1 MEMAK
6 AIEII
11 GLNKMY
17 SNGRGIS
24 NLNLE
29 VDEGDIFGF
38 LGPNGAGKT
47 TAMKIMV
54 GLMRP
59 DSGEVRIFGKSVQHE
74 FVDAMR
80 YIGCIIETAE
90 SYPYLTAEDNLKLFA
105 RYYDDVDQARIDEC
119 LEITG
124 LIRYKREKARR
135 FSLGM
140 KQRLGV
146 AAALLSR
153 PKLLI
158 LDEPTSGLDPVVR
171 SEILDVFFD
180 FIQDEE
186 HAILFSSHITTDLE
200 KIADYIVFIHGGRVV
215 LSRPKDELLE
225 QYGIMKCGLDEF
237 PKVDAAD
244 YAGFRR
250 YGFGCEMLVRDRQ
263 AMRRKYPHLT
273 IDPASIEDIMLYY
286 ARGGQA

>member
-1 MEMAK
+1 MT
-6 AIEII
+6 AIRVEGLRKRYPRFELHDVSFEVPRGGIVGLI
-11 GLNKMY
+11 G
-17 SNGRGIS
+17 
-24 NLNLE
+24 E
-29 VDEGDIFGF
+29 
-38 LGPNGAGKT
+38 NGAGKT
-47 TAMKIMV
+47 TTIKAIVGAIRADAGKIEIYGRDGAKHGKELKQDIAVVTEESFFHEEFAEKDVAHVMRRLYARWDDALYRQYLDRFHLPPDKRIKELSKGMRMKLGI
-54 GLMRP
+54 
-59 DSGEVRIFGKSVQHE
+59 
-74 FVDAMR
+74 A
-80 YIGCIIETAE
+80 TA
-90 SYPYLTAEDNLKLFA
+90 LAH
-105 RYYDDVDQARIDEC
+105 
-119 LEITG
+119 
-124 LIRYKREKARR
+124 
-135 FSLGM
+135 
-140 KQRLGV
+140 
-146 AAALLSR
+146 R

-286 ARGGQA
+286 ARGGQAWRDSS